1 MATIMTK
8 RGQQDNMVT
17 YEHICDTYEDINNI
31 ESEYITLGSVCI
43 VLSGQSQELEVYI
56 ANSKKEWISLTSI
69 SGSNSN
75 NNDNILEIHV
85 CTNEEID
92 ENTSLPNIAN
102 PIANVI
108 YFVFNDGDANNLYT
122 EYIYLDGNWEL
133 VGSGSIDVSDKA
145 DKNNTVLTG
154 SLSLGRAANS
164 TIGNNSIA
172 IGENVTASGTR
183 SSAFGQG
190 TTASGSQAHTEG
202 SSTQAIGSDTHAEGT
217 NTKALG
223 SHSHAEGLGTIADM
237 TSMHAGGEFNAIT
250 APQIQPSTEYAK
262 NDLVVYQGKLYKC
275 KTAHTSNNDT
285 GFISSN
291 WDEYNIYPFFV
302 IGNGS
307 DDEHRK
313 NIFTIYCNGSVTE
326 GSYTTISTG
335 DAHAEGY

>member
-1 MATIMTK
+1 MAHVLTK
-8 RGQQDNMVT
+8 QGSRDNVVT
-17 YEHICDTYEDINNI
+17 YEYICDTMEDMPNI
-31 ESEYITLGSVCI
+31 DSRYITLGSVCI
-43 VLSGQSQELEVYI
+43 VVSGQSGGVEVYI
-56 ANSKKEWISLTSI
+56 ADSHKQWVSMASLGNSENGE
-69 SGSNSN
+69 SG
-75 NNDNILEIHV
+75 LEIHI
-85 CTNEEID
+85 CTSGEVDNETHLPDID
-92 ENTSLPNIAN
+92 EPVE
-102 PIANVI
+102 NVL
-108 YFVFNDGDANNLYT
+108 YFVMDSEESNNLYT

-133 VGSGSIDVSDKA
+133 VGSGNIDVSDKA
-145 DKNNTVLTG
+145 DKNNTILTG

-223 SHSHAEGLGTIADM
+223 PHSHAEGLGTIADM
-237 TSMHAGGEFNAIT
+237 VSMHAGGEFNAIT
-250 APQIQPSTEYAK
+250 APQIQPSTEYATD
-262 NDLVVYQGKLYKC
+262 DLVVYQGKLYKC
-275 KTAHTSNNDT
+275 KTAHTSNSDT

-307 DDEHRK
+307 DDEHRN

-326 GSYTTISTG
+326 GS
-335 DAHAEGY
+335 